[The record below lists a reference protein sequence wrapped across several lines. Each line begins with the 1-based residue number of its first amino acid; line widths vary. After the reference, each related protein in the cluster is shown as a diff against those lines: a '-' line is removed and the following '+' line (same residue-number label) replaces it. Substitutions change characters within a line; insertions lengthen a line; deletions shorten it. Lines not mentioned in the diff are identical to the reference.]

1 MLPRKRENTTLGKL
15 VEDYHQGKFSLWE
28 YNRKINT
35 RRAATIADY
44 YITNNY
50 DAGPQ
55 PFIIGVLPNGS
66 AVILD
71 GQHRLYAGNLL
82 KENANIIDI
91 EVVYEYCLNEDQL
104 RKTFRLINIGTPV
117 PIAYY
122 DQEVLEFAQKTSI
135 LIKARWP
142 KAYSRSSSA
151 TRPWFTDNSL
161 EEHLGNTRCREALI
175 LGVLTP
181 EGFLEELI
189 TVCQEIE
196 KSYKTNSSAANKTY
210 STTKAETIFPKAL
223 EKGFCAGVMTKWG
236 EYVADRMILQ
246 IAS

>member
-1 MLPRKRENTTLGKL
+1 MLPRKRENTTLGNL
-15 VEDYHQGKFSLWE
+15 VSDYHQKKFSLWE

-35 RRAATIADY
+35 NRAHAIASY
-44 YITNNY
+44 YINNNY

-55 PFIIGVLPNGS
+55 PIIIGVLPNGS

-71 GQHRLYAGNLL
+71 GQHRLYAGDLL

-91 EVVYEYCLNEDQL
+91 EVIYEYCLNEEQL
-104 RKTFRLINIGTPV
+104 RKTFKLINIGTPV
-117 PIAYY
+117 PIAYWE
-122 DQEVLEFAQKTSI
+122 QEVNTFVRETSI
-135 LIKARWP
+135 KIKNRWP
-142 KAYSRSSSA
+142 KAYSKSSSA

-161 EEHLGNTRCREALI
+161 EENLGNNRCREALI

-189 TVCQEIE
+189 AVCQEIE
-196 KSYKTNSSAANKTY
+196 KSYKTNPSDANKRY
-210 STTKAETIFPKAL
+210 STTKTETVFPKAL
-223 EKGFCAGVMTKWG
+223 EKDFCAGVLVRWG

-246 IAS
+246 ISG